1 VEETKHAA
9 GQVGYQTAKSVLT
22 LGALHNIAVSLLIAG
37 LLAMPKVEDA
47 ISAALH
53 PVPAAGKD
61 GMATAVAVLAPMA
74 VVGIIAVWFNIFYP
88 HRNPFQ
94 N

>member
-1 VEETKHAA
+1 VEETKDAA
-9 GQVGYQTAKSVLT
+9 GKVGYQTAKSVLT

-37 LLAMPKVEDA
+37 CLAMLKVEDA

-61 GMATAVAVLAPMA
+61 GTTAMAVLEPMA
-74 VVGIIAVWFNIFYP
+74 VVGIIAVWKK
-88 HRNPFQ
+88 H
-94 N
+94 